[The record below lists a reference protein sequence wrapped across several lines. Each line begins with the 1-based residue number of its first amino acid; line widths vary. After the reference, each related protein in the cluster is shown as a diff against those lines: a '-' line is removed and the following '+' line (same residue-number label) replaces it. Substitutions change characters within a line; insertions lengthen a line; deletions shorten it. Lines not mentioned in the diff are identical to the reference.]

1 MPSVVWINFSAQ
13 SKLGLSLFKEMTSVQ
28 ENFPYFN
35 ISKSN
40 RIKNFIPW
48 GLSTESSVMIVPNFV
63 PDLVLKV

>member
-1 MPSVVWINFSAQ
+1 MPSVVWINLSAQ

-40 RIKNFIPW
+40 RIENFILW

-63 PDLVLKV
+63 PDSVLRV